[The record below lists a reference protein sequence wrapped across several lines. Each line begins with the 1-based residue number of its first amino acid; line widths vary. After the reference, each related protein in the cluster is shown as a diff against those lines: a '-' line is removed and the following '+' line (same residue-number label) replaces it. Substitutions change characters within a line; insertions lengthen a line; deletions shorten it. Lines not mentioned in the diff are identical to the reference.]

1 MKPFAANQ
9 MKKINETES
18 QVKSRSV
25 SANVGL
31 LLQSKVSVKLAL
43 QISYLEFLSFVRLYL
58 AFISYLSALY
68 N

>member
-31 LLQSKVSVKLAL
+31 LLQSKVSLKPFKFL
-43 QISYLEFLSFVRLYL
+43 ISSFYLLFVFTLPSL
-58 AFISYLSALY
+58 VICPQ
-68 N
+68 